1 MADNYLE
8 KQYEAY
14 QARKAAWEKERKYG
28 KKPSPMKRPK
38 TLEKSKEGEETPPVS
53 TNLEP
58 ANAYLP
64 SSNHCLWHIEGNT
77 YVISPPSPYP
87 YHT

>member
-38 TLEKSKEGEETPPVS
+38 TLENQQRVKKHPLLVPIWKILFECRSRQMHTCHRQAIVFGVLKEILT
-53 TNLEP
+53 
-58 ANAYLP
+58 
-64 SSNHCLWHIEGNT
+64 
-77 YVISPPSPYP
+77 
-87 YHT
+87 

>member
-28 KKPSPMKRPK
+28 KKPSPMK
-38 TLEKSKEGEETPPVS
+38 LS
-53 TNLEP
+53 LI
-58 ANAYLP
+58 
-64 SSNHCLWHIEGNT
+64 HI
-77 YVISPPSPYP
+77 
-87 YHT
+87 

>member
-28 KKPSPMKRPK
+28 KKPSPMKLPK

-53 TNLEP
+53 TNLE
-58 ANAYLP
+58 
-64 SSNHCLWHIEGNT
+64 NT
-77 YVISPPSPYP
+77 I
-87 YHT
+87 